1 MSRIIMS
8 AFSDEYATPFEE
20 QLAAMQRYGIEY
32 IELRHANGTNVSA
45 LSDEEQNEIERLLA
59 KYGIRVSS
67 IGSPLGKIRLDEDH
81 EAHLETAKRVFAFAK
96 RLGAKYIRVFSYYAP
111 EGEKITDH
119 KEEVLTRLSA
129 MLSLAREYGV
139 TLCHENE
146 ANIYGDTPIRCR
158 ELLDYFGGEL
168 KCVFDMGNFVL
179 EQVKPYPDGYE
190 LLREYIAYFHI
201 KDALAEGAIVPPGC
215 GDAKIKEILAAHKQY
230 AKEDFFTVLEP
241 HLQTFSGLNA
251 LVGRSFENPY
261 KYEDAQVAFDD
272 AVIKYRGLIV

>member
-20 QLAAMQRYGIEY
+20 QLQAMQRYGIGY

-45 LSDEEQNEIERLLA
+45 LTEEEGKEIERMLDH
-59 KYGIRVSS
+59 YGICVSS

-81 EAHLETAKRVFAFAK
+81 KAHLETARRVFSLAS
-96 RLGAKYIRVFSYYAP
+96 RLGAKFIRVFSYYAP
-111 EGEKITDH
+111 EGENIAERKS
-119 KEEVLTRLSA
+119 EVLERLSE
-129 MLSLAREYGV
+129 LLLVAREYGV
-139 TLCHENE
+139 VLCHENE
-146 ANIYGDTPIRCR
+146 ANIYGDTPVRCR
-158 ELLDYFGGEL
+158 ELLDHFGGEL

-190 LLREYIAYFHI
+190 LLKKDIAYFHI

-215 GDAKIKEILAAHKQY
+215 GDAKIKEILEAHRQY

-261 KYEDAQVAFDD
+261 KYEDAKVAFDD
-272 AVIKYRGLIV
+272 AVMKYRGLIV